1 MSKTYYIIENL
12 GMKTIYLHGALMK
25 ISEFYS
31 EVGIS
36 LGRIQKAEKLPSEL
50 VSNLIL
56 CPPSH

>member
-1 MSKTYYIIENL
+1 
-12 GMKTIYLHGALMK
+12 MK

-36 LGRIQKAEKLPSEL
+36 LGRIQKVSEKLPSEL

-56 CPPSH
+56 CPPSSLNDKWSQKFKNTIKGYVPDG